1 MLDKSRL
8 GDMGIS
14 CFVLTPAVVVENEAD
29 AGKSPEMR
37 WAPRA
42 RRALLLRK
50 RLAFIRSLSQDDARF
65 VRFVH
70 KLLRLIRTIEKVS
83 SSTAPLGPPPFPF
96 RFDEIFDSFQLNPK
110 DGQMNPPLHDDSHC
124 SSQ

>member
-1 MLDKSRL
+1 MPDKSRL

-14 CFVLTPAVVVENEAD
+14 CFVLTPAAVVENEAD

-50 RLAFIRSLSQDDARF
+50 RLAFIRSLRQDDARF

-83 SSTAPLGPPPFPF
+83 RPPPRPSALLRFPF
-96 RFDEIFDSFQLNPK
+96 DLMRFLIHFNLTRKTDR
-110 DGQMNPPLHDDSHC
+110 
-124 SSQ
+124 